1 MAKLTI
7 TLSLHTIMQRPP
19 LRQAKT
25 IDNVFNSAY
34 WHLSQQDF
42 TINEIRSKLE
52 RKTDNQQWID
62 TVLARLIE
70 GGYVKQDVDF
80 AVRYCELAFSNEM
93 GAGAIKRKLQ
103 QRGIAIND
111 IEHAI
116 EQVMEAQQIDSYAM
130 AAARL
135 LNKYDHFEAT
145 SKEKV
150 YAQMTTKGFSRAEID
165 HALAQ
170 HPQRDGL
177 RSKLAIKADKADLSR
192 EIIKLFNKGK
202 GKTLILQELKQRLI
216 DVTDFEDTVYQLS
229 LSDDIDF
236 YQSCKN
242 ELAKKRYNL
251 TDYKEKS
258 KAYAYLSRKGFSSDE
273 IKEAMMID
281 DE

>member
-1 MAKLTI
+1 MAALLANKDQC
-7 TLSLHTIMQRPP
+7 IMSRPP

-34 WHLSQQDF
+34 WHLGQQDF

-70 GGYVKQDVDF
+70 GGYLKQDVDF
-80 AVRYCELAFSNEM
+80 AVRYCELAFSNDI

-103 QRGIAIND
+103 QRGIAIAD
-111 IEHAI
+111 IESAI
-116 EQVMEAQQIDSYAM
+116 EHVMHTQNVDPLEM
-130 AAARL
+130 ASARL
-135 LNKYDHFEAT
+135 QSKFEHFDAT

-150 YAQMTTKGFSRAEID
+150 YAQMTTKGFSRSEID

-170 HPQRDGL
+170 HPERESL
-177 RSKLAIKADKADLSR
+177 RSKLAIKADKADLDR
-192 EIIKLFNKGK
+192 EIIRLFNKGK

-229 LSDDIDF
+229 LSDDVDF

-242 ELAKKRYNL
+242 ELAKKRYDL

-273 IKEAMMID
+273 IKEAMVID